1 MKNVSLVLAVVA
13 LFLVSCKSADKKV
26 PQIAAD
32 FCNCFTQM
40 EKDMSP
46 ESKSLFTKAAE
57 SPDPEKAIEEGI
69 TALDEETQLKVGQEF
84 MAFGDL
90 ENENSEVGRCMK
102 NVEKKYDN
110 EYTLNQS
117 KFVSKVIK
125 ELEKKPGCDFTASL
139 LKMGLK
145 VQDKEKGK

>member
-13 LFLVSCKSADKKV
+13 LFFVSCKSADKKV

-32 FCNCFTQM
+32 FCNCFVKL
-40 EKDMSP
+40 EKEMSP
-46 ESKSLFTKAAE
+46 EAKNLFTQAAE

-69 TALDEETQLKVGQEF
+69 MVMDEETQLKVGQEF
-84 MAFGDL
+84 MAVGEID
-90 ENENSEVGRCMK
+90 NENSEIGRCMK
-102 NVEKKYDN
+102 DVEKKYDS

-117 KFVSKVIK
+117 KFVNKIIK
-125 ELEKKPGCDFTASL
+125 ELEQKPGCSFTASL

-145 VQDKEKGK
+145 VEAQEKGK